1 MEQAMKISSHQVR
14 AALDAYVNAKRS
26 PNADAAS
33 ILPKDG
39 ARVRVAGLEH
49 RLKDLP
55 DERDTLVHELR
66 RKIRRGRYYV
76 SSRDIV
82 DALLGRLAADL
93 LNQE

>member
-1 MEQAMKISSHQVR
+1 MKISSHQVR
-14 AALDAYVNAKRS
+14 AALDAYIVGKRTT
-26 PNADAAS
+26 
-33 ILPKDG
+33 G
-39 ARVRVAGLEH
+39 APGTQVGMQLEPPRAPVAGLED

-55 DERDTLVHELR
+55 EERDTLVHDLR
-66 RKIRRGRYYV
+66 RKIRKGRYYV